1 MRKNLFLRLFL
12 LIALSTL
19 LYSCRTE
26 EELNPKNGEAGNL
39 RYGISKEVFMGSL
52 FVTGLKSNSS
62 KNVASALTAE
72 ELVERLDL
80 EKAHLNSNNGKE
92 VFHVPVR
99 TFGSYK
105 RSLLSISGNGNSMA
119 VLLTYPNPE
128 DQRLFYIT
136 DLNGN
141 LLKEVK
147 IGDDGKELPASP
159 TSKKSSIAGKS
170 DDLCEEVVYETCS
183 SGQHSFETGNAYQCE
198 FWHNLQGGTPPKLF
212 KINGIC
218 GGTGSG
224 GGGTPIGGDGSS
236 GGHPAGGSSTSPVGG
251 GGPPKYDFTSADCVQ
266 NLDCENC
273 NIPGDTNND
282 CKLSYDE
289 AIAFNDNPCAKIGI
303 RFNETKF
310 KEKIAAIDKPEVF
323 NYDHEM
329 GYAAGY
335 PPPNTGITETQ
346 YPPMENTLGT
356 HNVTLPPGNQY
367 FGFIHT
373 HNNES
378 NGGYP
383 VKIFSPGDLATFLTS
398 CVANADA
405 HGNITDAYAMV
416 ITSEGNYML
425 QFTGQS
431 SGFGIGPNTKKF
443 WLSWYEREIGN
454 LILENEMTQPNIEKV
469 FLRFLKEKIKIDG
482 VELYQVEKITGK
494 AKKLSLDQNN
504 NVIPI
509 PCP

>member
-289 AIAFNDNPCAKIGI
+289 AIAFNDNPCEKTKSIVNNVTSKPAIDGMKNQSGLPPSDPNYGEIGYKFQADGTPSAKIIGGAHSVN
-303 RFNETKF
+303 FG
-310 KEKIAAIDKPEVF
+310 DKT
-323 NYDHEM
+323 
-329 GYAAGY
+329 GYA
-335 PPPNTGITETQ
+335 
-346 YPPMENTLGT
+346 
-356 HNVTLPPGNQY
+356 
-367 FGFIHT
+367 
-373 HNNES
+373 
-378 NGGYP
+378 GGYHNHT
-383 VKIFSPGDLATFLTS
+383 LAGIPMLSVPDIDQLLGF
-398 CVANADA
+398 ARAQ
-405 HGNITDAYAMV
+405 
-416 ITSEGNYML
+416 GNYGTPSNAFLGMVAPNGMHYVIL
-425 QFTGQS
+425 FNGTYLDALTNFSQEQLDEYTDKYQTRYGMHKPA
-431 SGFGIGPNTKKF
+431 SGNMSNEAI
-443 WLSWYEREIGN
+443 
-454 LILENEMTQPNIEKV
+454 EN
-469 FLRFLKEKIKIDG
+469 FFLKSLKDMGLDGKINLQRIENDG
-482 VELYQVEKITGK
+482 TIKTVTK
-494 AKKLSLDQNN
+494 NN
-504 NVIPI
+504 DGTTTAV

>member
-1 MRKNLFLRLFL
+1 
-12 LIALSTL
+12 
-19 LYSCRTE
+19 
-26 EELNPKNGEAGNL
+26 
-39 RYGISKEVFMGSL
+39 MGSL

-289 AIAFNDNPCAKIGI
+289 AIAFNNNPCEKTKGI
-303 RFNETKF
+303 INNPKTKT
-310 KEKIAAIDKPEVF
+310 AIDDMKNQAVLPASDPNSGEIGYKFQADGTPSTKIIGGAHNVNF
-323 NYDHEM
+323 GDKT
-329 GYAAGY
+329 GYA
-335 PPPNTGITETQ
+335 
-346 YPPMENTLGT
+346 
-356 HNVTLPPGNQY
+356 
-367 FGFIHT
+367 
-373 HNNES
+373 
-378 NGGYP
+378 GGYHNHTLEGIP
-383 VKIFSPGDLATFLTS
+383 MLSPPDIEQLLQFVLAQGNYGNPSNAFMGMVAPNGMHYVATFS
-398 CVANADA
+398 
-405 HGNITDAYAMV
+405 
-416 ITSEGNYML
+416 GNYNDALISFSQQDLNNFTDNMAMRKGMYNPSTPNGFEKLFFAILNDMSLNGKVNL
-425 QFTGQS
+425 Q
-431 SGFGIGPNTKKF
+431 
-443 WLSWYEREIGN
+443 R
-454 LILENEMTQPNIEKV
+454 IESDGT
-469 FLRFLKEKIKIDG
+469 IKTIIKNNDG
-482 VELYQVEKITGK
+482 TTTAV
-494 AKKLSLDQNN
+494 
-504 NVIPI
+504 